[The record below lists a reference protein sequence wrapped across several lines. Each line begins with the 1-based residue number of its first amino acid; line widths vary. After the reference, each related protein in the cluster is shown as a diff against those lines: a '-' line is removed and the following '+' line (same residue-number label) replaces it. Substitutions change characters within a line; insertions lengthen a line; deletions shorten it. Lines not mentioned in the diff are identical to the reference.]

1 MAKEIIATK
10 QAPAAIGPYSQ
21 AVKAGNLLFVSGQI
35 PIDPQ
40 TGNLVAGGIQQQAK
54 QVLTNIGKILEAAGS
69 SLEQVVKTTVY
80 ICNMDDFPLVNETY
94 QEFFRIN
101 PPARACVEVSRLPKD
116 VIVEIEAIAVID

>member
-1 MAKEIIATK
+1 MVKEIIATK

-21 AVKAGNLLFVSGQI
+21 AVKAGNLLFISGQI

-54 QVLTNIGKILEAAGS
+54 QVLLNIGKILEAAGS
-69 SLEQVVKTTVY
+69 SYEQVVKTTVY

-116 VIVEIEAIAVID
+116 VIVEIEAIAMLV